1 MSSMTELNKPDKP
14 CNKRWVYP
22 ENQPLAPE
30 LIKAAG
36 SNIVAKLLLNRGI
49 NTSDKIKAFLNP
61 ENIELSSPY
70 VFDHMKKSVER
81 INKAITDHEKI
92 IIWGDFDADGVTST
106 SLIYKALKYLEANV
120 DYYIPERTN
129 EGHGLNSASVCKLI
143 SSQKAKLIITVD
155 CGTSNTT
162 EITLAKGLG
171 TDVIVTDHH
180 EPPEV
185 LPPAFAIINPKVQ
198 QENKECAELEYL
210 AGVGVAY
217 KLAYAILES
226 NNKESYSEDLLHLA
240 AIGTIADVVPLLGE
254 NRTIVTRGLKLIE
267 TRRPKPI
274 IKLLESASYKIEKG
288 VSAEMIAF
296 GIAPR
301 INAVGRLREA
311 SLAVK
316 LLTSENM
323 VEIEQITKE
332 LNYNNQQRQK
342 MCESMFVETD
352 MKIAHEIDLENN
364 RAIIL
369 DQSNWHPGIIGIVAS
384 KLTEKYN
391 KPAFLISIDEEN
403 KTARCSARSVKGLN
417 LHETLTIL
425 EKYFV
430 QFGGHAFAAGFSLD
444 LEKVNFNEFKN
455 KLNATVNQNF
465 DSTCIEP
472 VLEIEMDLQPEEVS
486 VEFINEL
493 NRLAPFG
500 ECNPAPVFSI
510 SNLTLKQYKTMGS
523 NNNHSKLFLS
533 DDNNN
538 TFEAVWWQKNCI
550 EASVLDK
557 INLAF
562 CPDINLFGGKTS
574 IQLVIKDLILSSQD
588 CSKKTES
595 VNNTPIIENIEPR
608 WVDHR
613 KKTGVEKVF
622 SNYLKTTKDSVFIYA
637 ENKNTLENLGKN
649 PLFKEKII
657 NRLNVEK
664 ADQLM
669 LFDLPPDICVLSDL
683 INNSEAKI
691 IHLTSNTFDEINPV
705 EVIKMLSG
713 MLKYAYTNRDGQ
725 VNTNEIASKLSI
737 SDTAIKS
744 CIELLNQA
752 NIINIIDESKGNIKY
767 KFLGSKDLSSI
778 TNLKE
783 YSFFVETLAA
793 VDEFR
798 KQLSEN
804 ETSRV
809 QKLVNTFK
817 SPLTRV

>member
-1 MSSMTELNKPDKP
+1 MAELNKTDNP

-22 ENQPLAPE
+22 ENQSLSPE
-30 LIKAAG
+30 LVKAAG

-49 NTSDKIKAFLNP
+49 NTPDKVKVFLNP
-61 ENIELSSPY
+61 ESVELISPY

-81 INKAITDHEKI
+81 INKAIKDQEKI

-106 SLIYKALKYLEANV
+106 SLLYKALKYLDANV
-120 DYYIPERTN
+120 EYYIPERTN
-129 EGHGLNSASVCKLI
+129 EGHGLNSSSICKLI
-143 SSQKAKLIITVD
+143 SSQKVKLIITVD
-155 CGTSNTT
+155 CGTSNIT

-180 EPPEV
+180 EPPEI
-185 LPPAFAIINPKVQ
+185 LPSAYAILNPKIQ
-198 QENKECAELEYL
+198 QENKNCTELECL

-217 KLAYAILES
+217 KLAYAVLES
-226 NNKESYSEDLLHLA
+226 NNKENYSEDLLHLA
-240 AIGTIADVVPLLGE
+240 AIGTIADVVPLIRE
-254 NRTIVTRGLKLIE
+254 NRTIVARGLKLIE
-267 TRRPKPI
+267 TRRPQPI
-274 IKLLESASYKIEKG
+274 VKLLESASYKIEKG
-288 VSAEMIAF
+288 ISSEMIAF

-316 LLTSENM
+316 LLISEDLT
-323 VEIEQITKE
+323 EIEQITKE

-342 MCESMFVETD
+342 MCENMFVETD
-352 MKIAHEIDLENN
+352 MKIASELDLENN

-417 LHETLTIL
+417 LHDTLTIL
-425 EKYFV
+425 ENYFV
-430 QFGGHAFAAGFSLD
+430 QFGGHASAAGFSID

-455 KLNATVNQNF
+455 KLNTTVNQNF
-465 DSTCIEP
+465 DSTYLESA
-472 VLEIEMDLQPEEVS
+472 LEIEMDLQPEDVS
-486 VEFINEL
+486 IELINEL

-500 ECNPAPVFSI
+500 ECNPAPIFSV

-523 NNNHSKLFLS
+523 NNNHLKLFLS
-533 DDNNN
+533 DDDNNI
-538 TFEAVWWQKNCI
+538 FEAVWWQKNCI

-562 CPDINLFGGKTS
+562 CPDINFFGGKTS
-574 IQLVIKDLILSSQD
+574 IQLVVKDLMLSSQGNQ
-588 CSKKTES
+588 KKADS
-595 VNNTPIIENIEPR
+595 VQALPVLENVEPR

-622 SNYLKTTKDSVFIYA
+622 SNYLKTTKDSVILYA
-637 ENKNTLENLGKN
+637 ENKNTIETLEKDPFL
-649 PLFKEKII
+649 KEKTVT
-657 NRLNVEK
+657 RLNVK
-664 ADQLM
+664 KSDQLI
-669 LFDLPPDICVLSDL
+669 LFDLPPDISVLSEL
-683 INNSEAKI
+683 INNSEAQI
-691 IHLTSNTFDEINPV
+691 IHLTGKDFDEINPV

-713 MLKYAYTNRDGQ
+713 MLKYAYANRGGE
-725 VNTNEIASKLSI
+725 VNVTEIASKLFI
-737 SDTAIKS
+737 SDMAIKS
-744 CIELLNQA
+744 CIELLHNS
-752 NIINIIDESKGNIKY
+752 NIINVADESKGTVKY
-767 KFLGSKDLSSI
+767 KFLGSKDLSLI

-783 YSFFVETLAA
+783 YSFFVETLNAIN
-793 VDEFR
+793 EFR
-798 KQLSEN
+798 KQLAEDDA
-804 ETSRV
+804 SRI

-817 SPLTRV
+817 SPFAGI